1 MGRGNARSGR
11 RGILAGGSLPSKRR
25 RAIHKVAGS
34 HDIRNEVKKMSKTT
48 VELDEAKVSAVREV
62 LGTRTLKDTIDRA
75 FDTVLANVASERL
88 IRRLQQMDGLELDD
102 PTVMESAWR

>member
-1 MGRGNARSGR
+1 
-11 RGILAGGSLPSKRR
+11 
-25 RAIHKVAGS
+25 
-34 HDIRNEVKKMSKTT
+34 MSKTT
-48 VELDEAKVSAVREV
+48 VELDETKVSAVREV

-88 IRRLQQMDGLELDD
+88 IRRLQQMDGLELND